1 MRRRTPML
9 LAALGAAAC
18 APKTAPPADPGSARV
33 DAAQVRVYVPE
44 PVGKSKRPGC
54 QGTCQV
60 ESPEALKD
68 ADADALLAKV
78 NAMPV
83 GTDSL
88 ELDTLLFHDH
98 ETGHRLDVNEAKVS
112 AEWEAFIRKELRR
125 KNVRVA
131 IRVVD
136 ETGAERAHIEDYWV
150 IGVRGHH
157 MVHDVKGVPPF
168 EASGTLV
175 RVGREH
181 LWVRM

>member
-1 MRRRTPML
+1 MMKRVCMA
-9 LAALGAAAC
+9 LAALVAAAC
-18 APKTAPPADPGSARV
+18 APKAAPPATAVDGS
-33 DAAQVRVYVPE
+33 QVRIYVPQ

-54 QGTCQV
+54 QGTCQL
-60 ESPEALKD
+60 ESPETLSED
-68 ADADALLAKV
+68 ETDALLTKV

-98 ETGHRLDVNEAKVS
+98 ETTHRLDRNAAGVS
-112 AEWEAFIRKELRR
+112 KEWEAFLRKELTR

-131 IRVVD
+131 IRVID
-136 ETGAERAHIEDYWV
+136 STGAERASIEDYW
-150 IGVRGHH
+150 ITGVRGHH

>member
-1 MRRRTPML
+1 MKKIALMTAGLAML
-9 LAALGAAAC
+9 AGCAAKKE
-18 APKTAPPADPGSARV
+18 PVDPAN
-33 DAAQVRVYVPE
+33 VRVYVPE
-44 PVGKSKRPGC
+44 PAGKTKKTDC

-60 ESPEALKD
+60 ESPEILSD
-68 ADADALLAKV
+68 AATDALLAKV
-78 NAMPV
+78 AASPV

-98 ETGHRLDVNEAKVS
+98 ETTHRLDEKAVALS
-112 AEWEAFIRKELRR
+112 PEWETFLRR
-125 KNVRVA
+125 ELARRNVTVT
-131 IRVVD
+131 IRVID
-136 ETGAERAHIEDYWV
+136 ETGAQRASVEGNWE
-150 IGVRGHH
+150 IGVRAHH